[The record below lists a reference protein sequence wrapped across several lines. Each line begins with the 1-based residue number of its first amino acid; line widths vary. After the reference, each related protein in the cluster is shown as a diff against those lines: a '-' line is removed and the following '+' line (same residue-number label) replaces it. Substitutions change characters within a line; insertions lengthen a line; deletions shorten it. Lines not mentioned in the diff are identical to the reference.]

1 MVMFMGWAYYMY
13 MDNVI
18 IMRGILHIV
27 QCTLYTV
34 QIHFYIVQSKHR
46 TI

>member
-1 MVMFMGWAYYMY
+1 MVMFVGWAYYMY

-27 QCTLYTV
+27 LHIVQCTLY
-34 QIHFYIVQSKHR
+34 IYIFILYIV
-46 TI
+46 